1 MQEEVKKR
9 DLPKLARR
17 LVAKLTPGDILALSG
32 LLGSG
37 KTTLVQ
43 AIARAM
49 GYRGQVTSPTFVIE
63 RRYPIKYK
71 KINLIY
77 HLDFYRLTSRD
88 LVTIDWLD
96 YLGDQDSLTVIE
108 WPEIAAAYLPPQT
121 KRIQLEIV
129 NEQTRRYLLG
139 PNLGD

>member
-1 MQEEVKKR
+1 MRER
-9 DLPKLARR
+9 DLPKFARR

-43 AIARAM
+43 TIARAM
-49 GYRGQVTSPTFVIE
+49 GYRGRVNSPTFVIE

-71 KINLIY
+71 KVNLIH

-88 LVTIDWLD
+88 LATIDWLD
-96 YLGDQDSLTVIE
+96 YLGDQDALTIIE
-108 WPEIAAAYLPPQT
+108 WPEIAAAYLPSRT